1 MQNSSW
7 SSRISTSPSVENGT
21 IIHRVVSMREV
32 VRSRWGLRRKDISLY
47 RIGWGLQIHY
57 KYDTI
62 ISTNL
67 KFFNL
72 MFMKIF
78 LFVASVLFFVITF
91 PAFKIGG
98 SEMFAVIIWYI
109 VVAWWLLWYYQ
120 RESIQKII
128 SKKWNFFPWTIQN
141 YFLNFLQRYGGTKI
155 SVSLLMATC
164 ILVLIWIQTNSV
176 DYICGR
182 SHFSWVATNI
192 FEIPLRTLINISSC
206 WISYETPEN
215 IRNILISLH
224 NPLSVIVAILGTIT
238 LWKLSLI
245 SLYKAIKNQN
255 HWNIWMFLVSVYLFI
270 SLIVFHIILSIFF

>member
-1 MQNSSW
+1 
-7 SSRISTSPSVENGT
+7 
-21 IIHRVVSMREV
+21 MREV